1 MLRGM
6 KNCRWA
12 INTDNFLHSVSAIY
26 YEYDTKIQD
35 DMDTIKELLK
45 QNNFTIFSEVKDERV
60 KDVFN
65 MLSTKDIN

>member
-1 MLRGM
+1 
-6 KNCRWA
+6 
-12 INTDNFLHSVSAIY
+12 
-26 YEYDTKIQD
+26 
-35 DMDTIKELLK
+35 MDTIKELLK